1 MVFLDHQRMVFQT
14 TITKDGARDSQ
25 DHNEDIFYKN
35 RGKVLWSTLNTALIV
50 CVKQRLEDSQCG

>member
-25 DHNEDIFYKN
+25 DQNEDVFYEN
-35 RGKVLWSTLNTALIV
+35 RGEVSWSTLDTALIV
-50 CVKQRLEDSQCG
+50 CVKQHPEDSQCG